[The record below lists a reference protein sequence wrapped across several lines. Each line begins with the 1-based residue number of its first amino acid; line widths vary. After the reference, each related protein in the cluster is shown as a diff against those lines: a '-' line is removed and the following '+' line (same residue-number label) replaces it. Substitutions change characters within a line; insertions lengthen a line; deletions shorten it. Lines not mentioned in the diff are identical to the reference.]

1 MTMQHRLLSALYGTM
16 KASLCTPTTAQ
27 IIPGTLIVMYIYEQ
41 FQIHIS

>member
-27 IIPGTLIVMYIYEQ
+27 ITPGTLIVMYIYEQ